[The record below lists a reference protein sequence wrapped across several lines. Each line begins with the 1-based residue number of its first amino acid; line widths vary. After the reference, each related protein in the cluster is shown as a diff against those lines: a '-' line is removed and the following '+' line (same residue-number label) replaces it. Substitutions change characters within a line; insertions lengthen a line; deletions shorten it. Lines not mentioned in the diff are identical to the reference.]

1 MIVLLGFT
9 LLKILQTNLLQSI
22 FHSVKYGSM
31 IHTEP
36 CSSFGTRVHF
46 LHFAIDLSGF
56 ESLGDAGG
64 FVGELIHLI

>member
-9 LLKILQTNLLQSI
+9 LLKIPQTNLLQNI
-22 FHSVKYGSM
+22 FHSLKYGSM

-36 CSSFGTRVHF
+36 CSSFGTRAHF
-46 LHFAIDLSGF
+46 LHFVIDLSGF

-64 FVGELIHLI
+64 FASELIHLI